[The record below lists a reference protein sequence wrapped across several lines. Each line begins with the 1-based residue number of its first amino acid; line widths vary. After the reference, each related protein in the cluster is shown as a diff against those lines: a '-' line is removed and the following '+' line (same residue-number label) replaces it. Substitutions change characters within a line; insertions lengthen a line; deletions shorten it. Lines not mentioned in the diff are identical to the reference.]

1 MSRNYTVRTKILR
14 PVADVFD
21 AVVSS
26 DKLCNYFTESASSDL
41 EENAEVR
48 WRWRHYD
55 AELSVVVDRV
65 VANELVQLT
74 LDSKVWKKTTD
85 ESYPVKV
92 IFEFEAL
99 EDGNTML
106 SISEEG
112 WNTDAD
118 GLKASHENCSGWTD
132 MATYL
137 KAWIEHDIDLR

>member
-1 MSRNYTVRTKILR
+1 MQEASPIPTDTRKMARNYTVRTKILR

-65 VANELVQLT
+65 DANKLVQLT
-74 LDSKVWKKTTD
+74 LDSRGWKKTTD

-99 EDGNTML
+99 EDGFL
-106 SISEEG
+106 
-112 WNTDAD
+112 
-118 GLKASHENCSGWTD
+118 
-132 MATYL
+132 
-137 KAWIEHDIDLR
+137 